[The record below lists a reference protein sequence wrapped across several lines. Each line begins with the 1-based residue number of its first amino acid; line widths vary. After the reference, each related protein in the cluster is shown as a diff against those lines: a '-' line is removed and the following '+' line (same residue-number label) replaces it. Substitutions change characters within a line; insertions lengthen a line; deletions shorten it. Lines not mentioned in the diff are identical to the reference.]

1 MIHRVDSAMSSD
13 GKPRCN
19 EESVEILSLPVE
31 LLVYIISFLP
41 IRDKVKLRNVSWR
54 LRVVG
59 ETPSLWRQFLWP
71 LYDRREEHSVMSVL
85 KDCGEYIKQLV
96 FPDHVIASTLIKM
109 LSFCD
114 NVTELSLPPPGTKLD
129 PKQLGIALQSM
140 GKLETLEVQL
150 SSDIKPLLQIGRL
163 RELTVHIKV
172 SPRQQTLPHVFC
184 MSCVQKWVTN
194 DFVPRNLN
202 IVTRTFVDQL
212 RKSFLKSW
220 KQWNSTIA
228 INHSSRLKLFSNF
241 RSTLNHSLVFP
252 NLQLEFS
259 EMATLP
265 LVKASSFGLFVLQRD
280 LVLLSNSVHN
290 GKAAYK
296 AKVVLN
302 DFDHVLK
309 CNLISVV
316 IDLGFVTDFDFS
328 FCKFL
333 QSRHLEQLAVACPNL
348 KRLNLGG
355 NRECLCSLKGL
366 SKIAQCCSNL
376 HGLNLLCISLGEVE
390 SHIQL
395 WDMLNDMKK
404 LTYLALD
411 VCLFGISIPNEM
423 RYMDNFFSLVWQF
436 SNLQGIEIRYSF
448 GLCVACF
455 ECKPQLKWVWLFL
468 SYFPSLQHCKFCTDD
483 SDSMQDIINGC
494 KELTHLSCQCV
505 GQLSLSSACN
515 SNLQQLSV
523 LSDNTDIPDIFLETV
538 SAHCGL
544 VHVAIS
550 VNSVSTKGITSLIRN
565 SPELLTMVVFTHQ
578 SICNKRGSK
587 VNLKKF
593 KNRIKETFPCRK
605 LYSVGTF
612 KIVQNNKL
620 ILHHFGDYLLNSVLS
635 SLWT

>member
-1 MIHRVDSAMSSD
+1 MSSD

-150 SSDIKPLLQIGRL
+150 SSDIKPLLQI
-163 RELTVHIKV
+163 
-172 SPRQQTLPHVFC
+172 
-184 MSCVQKWVTN
+184 
-194 DFVPRNLN
+194 
-202 IVTRTFVDQL
+202 
-212 RKSFLKSW
+212 
-220 KQWNSTIA
+220 
-228 INHSSRLKLFSNF
+228 
-241 RSTLNHSLVFP
+241 
-252 NLQLEFS
+252 
-259 EMATLP
+259 
-265 LVKASSFGLFVLQRD
+265 
-280 LVLLSNSVHN
+280 
-290 GKAAYK
+290 
-296 AKVVLN
+296 
-302 DFDHVLK
+302 
-309 CNLISVV
+309 
-316 IDLGFVTDFDFS
+316 
-328 FCKFL
+328 
-333 QSRHLEQLAVACPNL
+333 
-348 KRLNLGG
+348 
-355 NRECLCSLKGL
+355 
-366 SKIAQCCSNL
+366 
-376 HGLNLLCISLGEVE
+376 GEVE